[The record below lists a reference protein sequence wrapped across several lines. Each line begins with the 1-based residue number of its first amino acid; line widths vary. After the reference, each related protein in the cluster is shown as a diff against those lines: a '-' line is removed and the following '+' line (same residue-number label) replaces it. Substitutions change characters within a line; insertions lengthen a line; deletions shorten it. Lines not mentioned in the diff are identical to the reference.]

1 MSIKILYFGVLAEIA
16 GKSNELLEWSE
27 GQNTDDVRKI
37 LFEKYPALKDRKFKL
52 AVNQQITDGLAEVPT
67 SADVALLPPFAGG

>member
-16 GKSNELLEWSE
+16 GKSNELLEWGE
-27 GQNTDDVRKI
+27 GRNTDDVRKV
-37 LFEKYPALKDRKFKL
+37 LFEKYPALREKKFKL
-52 AVNQQITDGLAEVPT
+52 AVNQQIINGLTEVPT